1 MYACRNSICVSHT
14 EERRM
19 ERKKEGEGV
28 GTGRM
33 GDGCEDRWREA
44 WREPGKQLVNLR
56 GTAPPSA
63 RFPSRSKAT
72 GRMGLTSRSALQT
85 AAVAATAEIS
95 DSSRCAGVDTRS
107 EQRRGSSLRRNGGW
121 CHGACPVL
129 RASRCLPSG
138 AMRAFSCRRVR
149 RAMVPSRASTQRSRD
164 SLQRASWIASSDH
177 PRFCGRFAM

>member
-1 MYACRNSICVSHT
+1 
-14 EERRM
+14 M
-19 ERKKEGEGV
+19 ERKKEGEGRGTE
-28 GTGRM
+28 GTGEW
-33 GDGCEDRWREA
+33 GEDGWREA
-44 WREPGKQLVNLR
+44 WRLPGKQLVNLR

-72 GRMGLTSRSALQT
+72 GGMGLTSRSALLT

-107 EQRRGSSLRRNGGW
+107 EQRRGSSLRRIGGW

-149 RAMVPSRASTQRSRD
+149 HGP
-164 SLQRASWIASSDH
+164 IA
-177 PRFCGRFAM
+177 